1 MTVRES
7 VTRPPSRDGALRRL
21 GVMQVL
27 LVAPTAL
34 DFDGRPIKQR
44 KLYLPGLTFPML
56 AAVTPP
62 DVRLTVVN
70 ETVHDVPFDGPWDLV
85 GLTGMG
91 SGIVRAWQIAD
102 EFRRRRV
109 PVVMG
114 GIAASLARPE
124 LSLAHADSLVLGE
137 AEETWPRLL
146 ADHAAGRLQPVYG
159 MERRP
164 AIDALPLPR
173 YDVLDRRK
181 LGPWR
186 PVQATRGCPFPC
198 TFCSVTAFFGG
209 GYRKRPVADV
219 VRDVRHAKAHGSRHI
234 AFIDDNIVVD
244 RAYSAELFRALV
256 PERIVWMSQCSLH
269 VADYPDLLALARQ
282 SGCRLLSFGIESTSP
297 ESLGTIEKEWNRPE
311 RYREAIRAIRGHGIE
326 VSTEMIVG
334 LDGDDPSVF
343 ERTYRFIVDN
353 RITVPRVH
361 IMTPVPGTPL
371 YEKLEREGR
380 LLPPDYGR
388 FSGGQVVF
396 RPLSIRP
403 EELQEGY
410 WRLYERLFSWRGIAR
425 RLARNPARL
434 GPYMRAFVAGVNL
447 HYRRHVLHRICPGIV

>member
-1 MTVRES
+1 MR
-7 VTRPPSRDGALRRL
+7 
-21 GVMQVL
+21 VL
-27 LVAPTAL
+27 LVSPTAL
-34 DFDGRPIKQR
+34 DFQGRPIKQR
-44 KLYLPGLTFPML
+44 RLYLPGLTFPML
-56 AAVTPP
+56 GAVTPP
-62 DVRLTVVN
+62 DVRLEVVC
-70 ETVHDVPFDGPWDLV
+70 ETVDDIPYDERWDLV

-114 GIAASLARPE
+114 GIAASLARPD

-137 AEETWPRLL
+137 AEETWPRVLED
-146 ADHAAGRLQPVYG
+146 AAAGRLQAVYE
-159 MERRP
+159 MPRRP
-164 AIDALPLPR
+164 PVESLPLPR
-173 YDVLDRRK
+173 YDLLDRRK

-198 TFCSVTAFFGG
+198 SFCSVTAFFGG
-209 GYRKRPVADV
+209 SYRKRPVAEV
-219 VRDVRHAKAHGSRHI
+219 VRDVRHAKRHGTRYI
-234 AFIDDNIVVD
+234 AFIDDNIGVD
-244 RAYSAELFRALV
+244 FRYAAELFEALV

-269 VADYPDLLALARQ
+269 VAEHPEVLRLARR
-282 SGCRLLSFGIESTSP
+282 SGCRLLSFGIESTSA
-297 ESLGTIEKEWNRPE
+297 ESLSGIEKEWNRPQ
-311 RYREAIRAIRGHGIE
+311 RYREAIDAIRRAGIE

-353 RITVPRVH
+353 RIPVPRVH

-371 YEKLEREGR
+371 YDKLEREGR
-380 LLPPDYGR
+380 LLGADFSR

-403 EELQEGY
+403 EQLQDGY
-410 WRLYERLFSWRGIAR
+410 WRLYERLFTWKGILR
-425 RLARNPARL
+425 RVARNPARL
-434 GPYMRAFVAGVNL
+434 GPYMRAFVMGVNL

>member
-1 MTVRES
+1 MR
-7 VTRPPSRDGALRRL
+7 
-21 GVMQVL
+21 VL

-34 DFDGRPIKQR
+34 DFQGRPIKQR
-44 KLYLPGLTFPML
+44 RLYLPGLTFPML
-56 AAVTPP
+56 GAVTPP
-62 DVRLTVVN
+62 DVRLEVVC
-70 ETVHDVPFDGPWDLV
+70 ETVHEIPYDGRWVLV

-124 LSLAHADSLVLGE
+124 LSLAHADSLVRGE
-137 AEETWPRLL
+137 AEETWPRVLED
-146 ADHAAGRLQPVYG
+146 AAAGRLRPVYE
-159 MERRP
+159 MPRRP
-164 AIDALPLPR
+164 PVESLPLPR
-173 YDVLDRRK
+173 YELLDRRQ

-209 GYRKRPVADV
+209 GYRKRPVAEV
-219 VRDVRHAKAHGSRHI
+219 VRDVRHAKRHGTRYI
-234 AFIDDNIVVD
+234 AFIDDNIGVD
-244 RAYSAELFRALV
+244 FRYAAELFEALV

-269 VADYPDLLALARQ
+269 IAEHPDVLRLARR
-282 SGCRLLSFGIESTSP
+282 SGCRLLSFGIESTSA
-297 ESLGTIEKEWNRPE
+297 ESLTGIEKEWNRPR
-311 RYREAIRAIRGHGIE
+311 RYREAIEAIRRAGIE

-353 RITVPRVH
+353 RIPVPRVH

-371 YEKLEREGR
+371 FDKLEREGR
-380 LLPPDYGR
+380 LLGADFGR

-403 EELQEGY
+403 EQLQEGY
-410 WRLYERLFSWRGIAR
+410 WRLYERLFTWKGILR
-425 RLARNPARL
+425 RVARNPARL
-434 GPYMRAFVAGVNL
+434 GPYMRAFVMGVNL